1 MCFAGWNDF
10 PLNSKMLIDLKHR
23 KFVQYSLIAYTLL
36 IQIVILVFFYNE
48 YFNENKLSEIREQ
61 IENSRKIK
69 NLTTE
74 SKLEL
79 VNAQHYLNEYVKN
92 PNQEFLDL
100 YFQSLRKIT
109 EKIDSTKVYENSIPS
124 IKLIYGS
131 EENQSKLSDLESL
144 IDSTYQNLPKLKFDQ
159 APSGITEF
167 TIEKSTPEIEVEE
180 IHVSDT
186 LPKKKFFPRLKDAI
200 SGKVDVKTDTVFI
213 TMKYNNL
220 IDTIKVKNDFEN
232 ALNVINDYYVKEMS
246 NYQKHLASLQTSNNK
261 VSEVYND
268 LISLSNNLIEVY
280 DLTSDDLGVQL
291 EKQFNERYSK
301 NSKIRRYTVF
311 GLMILLFFV
320 LIIVAYYTKLS
331 FVYEQKLKEAN
342 ERIRNNLTF
351 KNRILGMLS
360 HEIRSPLK
368 IVNLFIN
375 KIYKKTKDESI
386 IDNLKSIRFTND
398 SLLIQANQILEYTKN
413 QNKQIELS
421 PVLFNLRE
429 ETDAIFR
436 IFKPYI
442 ESVNNEFEI
451 ENEIPF
457 DLKVLTDKSKIHQI
471 FINLLGNSNKFTENG
486 KISVNLKTE
495 NLGKSNL
502 KLLTEIQD
510 TGIGISEKDIQK
522 IFEPYYKGVISEDVE
537 NLGAGLG
544 LNLCKEIIE
553 LFQGKIFIE
562 SELGKGTSIKFEL
575 NLTVSD
581 E

>member
-1 MCFAGWNDF
+1 
-10 PLNSKMLIDLKHR
+10 MLIDLKHR

>member
-1 MCFAGWNDF
+1 
-10 PLNSKMLIDLKHR
+10 
-23 KFVQYSLIAYTLL
+23 
-36 IQIVILVFFYNE
+36 
-48 YFNENKLSEIREQ
+48 
-61 IENSRKIK
+61 
-69 NLTTE
+69 
-74 SKLEL
+74 
-79 VNAQHYLNEYVKN
+79 
-92 PNQEFLDL
+92 
-100 YFQSLRKIT
+100 
-109 EKIDSTKVYENSIPS
+109 
-124 IKLIYGS
+124 
-131 EENQSKLSDLESL
+131 
-144 IDSTYQNLPKLKFDQ
+144 NLPKLKFDQ